1 MRLAFVAGMTALL
14 MLFGTPLCAYVLR
27 GPHIL
32 DEVIRQYGR
41 ARSALVQ
48 QTVLF
53 YSADGL
59 QPAARVKETLRY
71 RFPDRFRSEA
81 VARGAERIHVR
92 SGGAALTIVDGSV
105 SQTPE
110 TYFDLYKDVL
120 LLRSRTALIQRLND
134 LGLRTDISR
143 YDRFKGKIAYV
154 IGARRSNDRL
164 PQLWVDKDTFT
175 LIRWCVPVTDADNQP
190 AVLDIRYDAWRRVD
204 MLWYPMRIV
213 FYLHDRPVRE
223 IQVNRL
229 SIDPSFSD
237 DLFDIDR
244 LRMSYSFESG
254 AGRAPDVDTE
264 LENIRRTIDEF
275 RQKFE

>member
-32 DEVIRQYGR
+32 DEVIHQYGR

-59 QPAARVKETLRY
+59 QPPARVKETLRY

-92 SGGAALTIVDGSV
+92 SGSAALTIVDGSV

-120 LLRSRTALIQRLND
+120 LLRSRTALMQRLND

-143 YDRFKGKIAYV
+143 YDRFKEKIAYV

-204 MLWYPMRIV
+204 RLWYPMRIV
-213 FYLHDRPVRE
+213 FYLHERPVRE
-223 IQVNRL
+223 IRVNRL

-254 AGRAPDVDTE
+254 AGQAPDVDTE

-275 RQKFE
+275 RRKFE